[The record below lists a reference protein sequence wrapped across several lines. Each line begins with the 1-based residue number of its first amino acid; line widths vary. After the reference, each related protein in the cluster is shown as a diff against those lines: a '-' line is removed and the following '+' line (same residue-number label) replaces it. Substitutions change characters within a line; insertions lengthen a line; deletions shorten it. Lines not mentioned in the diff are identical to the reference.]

1 MTYVSVK
8 YQSSIYN
15 QKMEDSRIELLW
27 IMLENGGRRVIV
39 GAVYHPPKPIYN
51 EQDLLLQL
59 EQVMAAVHHDHGDT
73 KIVKTGDFNQLK
85 DSSLRLLGL
94 FKEETEATRAGH
106 HLDRV
111 YTSEPMY
118 RNISVIVPT
127 VKTDH
132 KAIYASAIDYDTH
145 RPPKNKAKL
154 KCRLHRPAQH
164 AAYLAAF
171 SKTRQ
176 EEDTNSDFVFD
187 VDGGATPP
195 SLQESFD
202 RFYLQM
208 QRLLDRFYPIRNIT
222 VTDRDPPYITPEIK
236 LLLRKKMD

>member
-1 MTYVSVK
+1 MT
-8 YQSSIYN
+8 
-15 QKMEDSRIELLW
+15 MEI
-27 IMLENGGRRVIV
+27 VI
-39 GAVYHPPKPIYN
+39 
-51 EQDLLLQL
+51 
-59 EQVMAAVHHDHGDT
+59 
-73 KIVKTGDFNQLK
+73 TGDFNQLK
-85 DSSLRLLGL
+85 DSDLRLLGL

-236 LLLRKKMD
+236 LLLRKKNGLMRKGKIEAADAISLKIRKGIIARNCSTLTGSGTIRGPKDLWE